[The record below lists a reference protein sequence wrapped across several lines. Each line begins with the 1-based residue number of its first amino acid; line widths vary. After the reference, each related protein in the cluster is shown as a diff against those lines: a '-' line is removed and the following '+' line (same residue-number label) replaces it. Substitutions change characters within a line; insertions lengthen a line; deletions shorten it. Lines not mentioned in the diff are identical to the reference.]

1 MKILMKKQLEDL
13 IDDYPDGGIVFAE
26 YTPDIYK
33 SELMVTDGD
42 FGATRVLPSPVNGK
56 VFDFDWYIKEYRDD
70 DQFAIF
76 DNNDV
81 LQMIQ
86 TLTKGLKINLE
97 AWFEEDEQTNS

>member
-1 MKILMKKQLEDL
+1 MKILTKKQFEVLMDA
-13 IDDYPDGGIVFAE
+13 YPDGGVVFAE
-26 YTPDIYK
+26 YRPDILA

-42 FGATRVLPSPVNGK
+42 FGATCVIPSNGE
-56 VFDFDWYIKEYRDD
+56 VWDFDWYIKEYRDD

-86 TLTKGLKINLE
+86 TLTKGLKINLK
-97 AWFEEDEQTNS
+97 AWFEDDEETN